1 MKLEQIQLRQWKVTA
16 PNGTKFTCG
25 IIPGTDT
32 FEIFT
37 DKIKLTLYF
46 QKWIGSIFAQL
57 HEFNQQ
63 VKLKAFPYRE
73 SDYDFK
79 VLTEGVEDLLR
90 NLEIPTHIVEYGDEE
105 EDYKPYKYEVCFQDG
120 HFEYREELPDGKVNV
135 YSLIKYGDLHTLVI
149 KRVETTHGGRIT
161 GERSHYLNSR
171 QDIGA
176 MSPEEAIQ
184 YFK

>member
-1 MKLEQIQLRQWKVTA
+1 MKLEQIQMRQWKVTT

-37 DKIKLTLYF
+37 DKLKLTLYF
-46 QKWIGSIFAQL
+46 KKYIGSVFAQL

-73 SDYDFK
+73 GDYDYK

-90 NLEIPTHIVEYGDEE
+90 SLDIPTHIVEYGDEE
-105 EDYKPYKYEVCFQDG
+105 QDYKPYEYEVCFQDG
-120 HFEYREELPDGKVNV
+120 KFEYREQLDDGSLNI
-135 YSLIKYGDLHTLVI
+135 YSLIKYGDLRTLVI
-149 KRVETTHGGRIT
+149 GRCKYTPSGQIKETRL
-161 GERSHYLNSR
+161 HYLNTR

-176 MSPEEAIQ
+176 MSSEEAIQ
-184 YFK
+184 YFN